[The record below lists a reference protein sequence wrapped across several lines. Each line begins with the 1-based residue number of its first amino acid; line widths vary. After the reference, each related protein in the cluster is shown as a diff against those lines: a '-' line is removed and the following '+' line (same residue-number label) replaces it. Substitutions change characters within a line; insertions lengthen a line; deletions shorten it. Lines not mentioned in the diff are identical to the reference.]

1 MKYFAIFPYSLILNK
16 VQPCY
21 LIVQN
26 GDNRELQAVKR
37 DNPES

>member
-16 VQPCY
+16 LQPCY
-21 LIVQN
+21 LKN

>member
-1 MKYFAIFPYSLILNK
+1 L
-16 VQPCY
+16 QPCY

>member
-1 MKYFAIFPYSLILNK
+1 MKYFAIFPSSLILNQL
-16 VQPCY
+16 QPCS

>member
-1 MKYFAIFPYSLILNK
+1 MKHSTIFPYLSILNK
-16 VQPCY
+16 LQPCY

>member
-1 MKYFAIFPYSLILNK
+1 MKYFAIFPYSLILIK
-16 VQPCY
+16 FQPCY

-26 GDNRELQAVKR
+26 GDNRDLQAVKR

>member
-1 MKYFAIFPYSLILNK
+1 MKYFAIILNK
-16 VQPCY
+16 LQPCY